1 MKIKTLLLAG
11 LFLLSLK
18 NIAQLST
25 FYVHPHVI
33 DTNYVA
39 AQDSHYVAISASAA
53 SNNLLLVFIDG
64 SGSNT
69 KDYTDFPKLAA
80 SLGYHVVSIAYPN
93 SPTVGSMCDAS
104 TDSLCFDKVRQ
115 EICYG
120 TPVSSNVS
128 VDTLNS
134 INVRLVKL
142 LQYLAAVYPSDNWG
156 QFLTSNNQV
165 VWGNVVTAGHSQG
178 SGHALYLAKTQ
189 SVHRVIMF
197 SGVDDYSLHFNK
209 SAHWL
214 FNASLTPT
222 GNLYSFLH
230 LQDDVEPYK
239 YEYKNLQALGLIANG
254 DDSTDVDNVATP
266 YNNSH
271 CLYTNVTPPHS
282 GIYSAYHDATAVD
295 YFTPVNG
302 TQLLYNPVWTYML
315 STASSAGI
323 NQSNENTSLVNIYPN
338 PATDEIFIST
348 NKNIQANF
356 TLTNLL
362 GQVISNQP
370 EIVQVANNLYKA
382 DIKNLPAGVYV
393 ISFQNMFYKLIKR

>member
-1 MKIKTLLLAG
+1 MKIKLLFLSS
-11 LFLLSLK
+11 LFLLSIK
-18 NIAQLST
+18 NFAQLST
-25 FYVHPHVI
+25 FYVKPHLV
-33 DTNYVA
+33 DTAYVA
-39 AQDSHYVAISASAA
+39 AQDSHYVALNTSIT

-69 KDYTDFPKLAA
+69 KDYTFFPKLAA

-93 SPTVGSMCDAS
+93 SPTVGSLCDAS

-120 TPVSSNVS
+120 TPVSNSVS

-134 INVRLVKL
+134 INTRLVKL
-142 LQYLAAVYPSDNWG
+142 LQYLAVIYPSGNWG
-156 QFLTSNNQV
+156 QFLSANNQV
-165 VWGNVVTAGHSQG
+165 VWSNVVTSGHSQG
-178 SGHALYLAKTQ
+178 SGHAMYLAKTQ

-197 SGVDDYSLHFNK
+197 SGVDDYSTHFNK

-214 FNASLTPT
+214 FNTSLTPIS
-222 GNLYSFLH
+222 NIYSFLH

-239 YEYKNLQALGLIANG
+239 YEYKNLKALGLFANG
-254 DDSTDVDNVATP
+254 DDSTDVDIVATP

-282 GIYSAYHDATAVD
+282 TIPSAYHDATAVD

-315 STASSAGI
+315 TSISSTGI
-323 NQSNENTSLVNIYPN
+323 NQIETNANQLKIYPN
-338 PATDEIFIST
+338 PASNEIFISSDKESI
-348 NKNIQANF
+348 KNI
-356 TLTNLL
+356 TITNLL
-362 GQVISNQP
+362 GQFVINENDIMSQS
-370 EIVQVANNLYKA
+370 NNLFK
-382 DIKNLPAGVYV
+382 INLKNIPSGVYF
-393 ISFQNMFYKLIKR
+393 ITTENSFFKLIKE